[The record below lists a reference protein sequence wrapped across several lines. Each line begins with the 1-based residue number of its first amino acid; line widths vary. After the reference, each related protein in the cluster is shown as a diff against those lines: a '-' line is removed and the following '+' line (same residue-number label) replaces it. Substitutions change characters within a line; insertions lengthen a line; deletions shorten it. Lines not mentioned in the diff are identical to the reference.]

1 MQITISRNILAGALS
16 ELAPLASKKTA
27 LMILSNV
34 KFVTKGNK
42 IRLQTSDA
50 ETSIRKYVDAENID
64 QDGSFLVDCASLTTF
79 VNKVKGDNL
88 TLTLDENTLTVKHDK
103 GKAEFQTLSADD
115 FPEAKTDGEATEV
128 IIPASA
134 LENFV
139 AVASNFVS
147 DDDYRPQM
155 KPIRAIVK
163 GGTLTVCAT
172 DTRVLFK
179 DAVTLADCAQ
189 EVEWFIE
196 QSAFSSLLKSC
207 KGQENVI
214 VQVSPQ
220 NVSYRIG
227 ATTIFTQQTEGKF
240 PDFNRVIPASHLI
253 EVTFNKSE
261 AGEAVQRAMLFTE
274 ESRLAKIVVSPLTME
289 VNAQNLAKISKAIE
303 TLACKSNAA
312 ITFGVNAT
320 KFVDCIKAC
329 GASDVRMELSD
340 ASRPIVFKD
349 GNNPNRVI
357 LCMPMTLVNP
367 Q

>member
-1 MQITISRNILAGALS
+1 
-16 ELAPLASKKTA
+16 
-27 LMILSNV
+27 
-34 KFVTKGNK
+34 
-42 IRLQTSDA
+42 
-50 ETSIRKYVDAENID
+50 
-64 QDGSFLVDCASLTTF
+64 
-79 VNKVKGDNL
+79 
-88 TLTLDENTLTVKHDK
+88 
-103 GKAEFQTLSADD
+103 
-115 FPEAKTDGEATEV
+115 
-128 IIPASA
+128 
-134 LENFV
+134 
-139 AVASNFVS
+139 
-147 DDDYRPQM
+147 M

-163 GGTLTVCAT
+163 GSTLTVCAT

-179 DAVTLADCAQ
+179 DAVALADCAQ

-214 VQVSPQ
+214 VRVSPQ

-227 ATTIFTQQTEGKF
+227 ATTIFTQQTTGKF
-240 PDFNRVIPASHLI
+240 PDFNRVIPVSHLI

-274 ESRLAKIVVSPLTME
+274 ESRLAKIMVSPLTME

-303 TLACKSNAA
+303 TLACKSNAE

-349 GNNPNRVI
+349 SNNPNRVV

-367 Q
+367 